1 LFAHVSKTLARH
13 INLRRIVA
21 FHRRRLSRKI
31 FKQSG
36 GVIKHGPF
44 AGMILLDDPR
54 WGQPDQA
61 AMIFGMYEQEVL
73 ENLANAPPQFRTFV
87 DIGAADGYYAV
98 GLVKCGKV
106 DRAICFEAHP
116 QGRATIARLAE
127 QNGVSDKVTILGAA
141 SEHFV
146 DMLNAYKVN
155 SGETMV
161 LVDIE
166 GAEFKVLTE
175 KVFASLRSSMI
186 IVETHAHI
194 YDDPEAEMDLL
205 RKRASRTHRST
216 SWYPGARNPSVFKEL
231 EDFPETDRWIICS
244 EGRYEI
250 QQWLRFDP
258 L

>member
-1 LFAHVSKTLARH
+1 M
-13 INLRRIVA
+13 I
-21 FHRRRLSRKI
+21 
-31 FKQSG
+31 Q
-36 GVIKHGPF
+36 HGPF
-44 AGMILLDDPR
+44 LGMVLLDNPR
-54 WGQPDQA
+54 WGQPDQG

-73 ENLANAPPQFRTFV
+73 ESLANAPARFKTFV

-98 GLVKCGKV
+98 GLLKCGKV
-106 DRAICFEAHP
+106 DRAICFQADSD
-116 QGRATIARLAE
+116 GRATIARLAAK
-127 QNGVSDKVTILGAA
+127 NGVSDKVTILGVA

-146 DMLNAYKVN
+146 DMLSTYKVN
-155 SGETMV
+155 SSETMF

-175 KVFASLRSSMI
+175 KVFASLKGSMF

-194 YDDPEAEMDLL
+194 YNDPEAEMKSLI
-205 RKRASRTHRST
+205 KRASATHRST
-216 SWYPGARNPSVFKEL
+216 NWYPGPRNPSMFKEL
-231 EDFPETDRWIICS
+231 ESFPETDRWIICS